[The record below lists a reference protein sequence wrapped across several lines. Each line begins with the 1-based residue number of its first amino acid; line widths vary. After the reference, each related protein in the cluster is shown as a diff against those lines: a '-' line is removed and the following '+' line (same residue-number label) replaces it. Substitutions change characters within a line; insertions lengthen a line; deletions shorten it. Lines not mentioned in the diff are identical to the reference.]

1 MQAIKSI
8 RNKFYQALHLGDY
21 LNSLRFLQ
29 KRYDWIHKK
38 FPYTWLD
45 DKYFLEFY
53 FYKTLGYRLNLKKPQ
68 TFNEKLQWMKLYDR
82 SPLYTQLSDKFLV
95 RDYVIEKIGPEYLN
109 PLLGVYQTTDQIE
122 WTKLPARY
130 VVKPNHGAGWVIIR
144 DGRDKSI
151 NNSDMV
157 IKLNEWLQ
165 TNFYERFREWQYK
178 DIKPRILIEDYIEGE
193 NEFGLLDYKF
203 FCFRGIPILVQ
214 VNIDR
219 FSDFSLLFMD
229 MDWKETPMSLQH
241 YPKSHKIIPKPPMF
255 EDMCHIASKLAD
267 NFRFCRVDLYNI
279 GKRVV
284 FGELTFT
291 PNAGFEKITPVYY
304 DLYLGELLQID

>member
-1 MQAIKSI
+1 MK
-8 RNKFYQALHLGDY
+8 
-21 LNSLRFLQ
+21 
-29 KRYDWIHKK
+29 
-38 FPYTWLD
+38 
-45 DKYFLEFY
+45 
-53 FYKTLGYRLNLKKPQ
+53 

-82 SPLYTQLSDKFLV
+82 NPLYTQLSDKYVV
-95 RDYVIEKIGPEYLN
+95 RDYVIKKIGREYLN
-109 PLLGVYQTTDQIE
+109 PLLGAYETTDQID

-144 DGRDKSI
+144 DGKDKSK
-151 NNSDMV
+151 NNSDLV
-157 IKLNEWLQ
+157 ITLNEWLQ

-203 FCFRGIPILVQ
+203 FCFRGIPTLIQ

-219 FSDFSLLFMD
+219 FNEFSLRFMD
-229 MDWKETPMSLQH
+229 MDWEETPMSLQH

-255 EDMCHIASKLAD
+255 EDMCQIASKLAD
-267 NFRFCRVDLYNI
+267 DFRFCRVDLYNI
-279 GKRVV
+279 GRRVV

-291 PNAGFEKITPVYY
+291 PNAGFEKITPIAY
-304 DLYLGELLQID
+304 DHLLGDLLQID